1 MGGGEEMKKKIT
13 SLVSITMIVAG
24 CAHTGADYRPIVDM
38 QGRDYA
44 KYEQDLR
51 ECQAYSA
58 QAAGAGEQAAVGA
71 VGGAIFGAL
80 LAAVAGGGYSR
91 NSAAGVGA
99 VAGAAGGAA
108 GGERDQRNIIRTCLH
123 NRGYSVL
130 Q

>member
-1 MGGGEEMKKKIT
+1 MKKTIALLL
-13 SLVSITMIVAG
+13 SVSMVAAG

-71 VGGAIFGAL
+71 VGGALFGTI
-80 LAAVAGGGYSR
+80 LAAVAGRGYSR
-91 NSAAGVGA
+91 NTAAGLGA
-99 VAGAAGGAA
+99 VTGAAGGAA
-108 GGERDQRNIIRTCLH
+108 SGERDQRNIIRTCLS

-130 Q
+130 H